1 MSWALWVI
9 FGVGLLVFEILT
21 PGGFFTVLFGIA
33 AFVVAV
39 LVNFGVLQSGPAQW
53 LTFVILGTAMIL
65 ALRPVLRKKFES
77 QPSKVDQ
84 IVGGTAIALEAF
96 GADARG
102 KVELRG
108 ASWSALCQDPAGV
121 RKGDRLRVI
130 KMDGL
135 NLIVEKEKE

>member
-21 PGGFFTVLFGIA
+21 PGGFFTVFFGVS

-39 LVNFGVLQSGPAQW
+39 FVSFGILESGPAQW
-53 LTFVILGTAMIL
+53 LTFVILGTVMIL
-65 ALRPVLRKKFES
+65 ALRPMLRRKVEGS
-77 QPSKVDQ
+77 PTKVDQ
-84 IVGGTAIALEAF
+84 IVGATAIALEAF

-102 KVELRG
+102 KAELRG
-108 ASWSALCQDPAGV
+108 TSWSALCQGPGSV
-121 RKGDRLRVI
+121 KKGDRLRVI

-135 NLIVEKEKE
+135 SLIVEKEEQ

>member
-21 PGGFFTVLFGIA
+21 PGGFFTVFFGVA

-39 LVNFGVLQSGPAQW
+39 LVSLGVLGSGPAQW
-53 LTFVILGTAMIL
+53 LTFVVLGTGMIL
-65 ALRPVLRKKFES
+65 AFRPMLRRKAEGS
-77 QPSKVDQ
+77 PAKVDQ
-84 IVGGTAIALEAF
+84 IVGETAIALEAF

-108 ASWSALCQDPAGV
+108 ASWSALCQGSAGV

>member
-21 PGGFFTVLFGIA
+21 PGGFFTVFFGIA

-39 LVNFGVLQSGPAQW
+39 LVNLGVLESGASQW
-53 LTFVILGTAMIL
+53 LTFGILGTAMIL
-65 ALRPVLRKKFES
+65 GLRPVLRRKVEPKT
-77 QPSKVDQ
+77 PMVDQ
-84 IVGGTAIALEAF
+84 IVGETAIALEDLDES
-96 GADARG
+96 GRG

-108 ASWSALCQDPAGV
+108 SSWSALFQGAGGV

-135 NLIVEKEKE
+135 NLVVEKE